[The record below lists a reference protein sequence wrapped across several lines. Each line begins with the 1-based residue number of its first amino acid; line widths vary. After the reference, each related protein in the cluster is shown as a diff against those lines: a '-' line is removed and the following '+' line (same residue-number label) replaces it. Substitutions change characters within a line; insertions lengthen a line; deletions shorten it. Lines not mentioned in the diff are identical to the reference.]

1 MKQKACVGL
10 NPNSYVHLTEH
21 LAPLCVAM
29 GMPLLLTDE
38 KHAINSQK
46 LYPQL
51 KILLHDWEDVT
62 PRYLIENFDV
72 FFQSEPWHRHDF
84 YAKFQG
90 LEKAFQKEVR
100 NVHCPHGFSD
110 KIFWLEKSV
119 WEDIVL
125 IYGQNMLD
133 LFKDF
138 KILNHLNVAPRT
150 GNYRYLYYKMFQTHF
165 DSIAEE
171 LVWGRFKKKQTTIL
185 YAPTCHDQDHTTSF
199 MHAQAIFENLPED
212 YNLLVK
218 IHPALE
224 ETDGPALY
232 QMIGK
237 YEKKENIIFVQD
249 FPVIYPLL
257 ARSDIYLGD
266 MSSIGYDFLTF
277 NRPMFFLNQRKRD
290 VQQDRNLFL
299 YRCGFEIQPH
309 NYTQFYQILEKE
321 LCFDQARYDQIR
333 QDTYQYTFGEEVSF
347 DHLKER
353 IYQATFSPKKF
364 D

>member
-1 MKQKACVGL
+1 MESKNCVGL

-29 GMPLLLTDE
+29 DMPLLLTDE
-38 KHAINSQK
+38 KHAADSQRF
-46 LYPQL
+46 YPNL
-51 KILLHDWEDVT
+51 KILLQDWEEVT
-62 PRYLIENFDV
+62 PPYLIKNFDV

-90 LEKAFQKEVR
+90 LEKAYQKEVR

-119 WEDIVL
+119 WEDITL

-133 LFKDF
+133 LFESLG
-138 KILNHLNVAPRT
+138 ILTHLNATPKT
-150 GNYRYLYYKMFQTHF
+150 GNYRYLYYRMFQSHF
-165 DSIAEE
+165 DQMAEE
-171 LVWGRFKKKQTTIL
+171 LVWKRFKKQQTTIL

-199 MHAQAIFENLPED
+199 MHAQSIFENLPAG

-232 QMIGK
+232 QMIGRF
-237 YEKKENIIFVQD
+237 EKKGNIVFIQD

-266 MSSIGYDFLTF
+266 MSSI
-277 NRPMFFLNQRKRD
+277 
-290 VQQDRNLFL
+290 V
-299 YRCGFEIQPH
+299 
-309 NYTQFYQILEKE
+309 
-321 LCFDQARYDQIR
+321 
-333 QDTYQYTFGEEVSF
+333 
-347 DHLKER
+347 
-353 IYQATFSPKKF
+353 
-364 D
+364 